1 MIIGYKEKK
10 YLLYIFLSFINYSL
24 MDIRAALLEEHSK
37 QQALKIATYVGKD
50 KKRFENLMHLFL
62 HDEYRVGQRAAW
74 VINMISEKNMQ
85 LVEPYMGQMVTRM
98 GEPGVPVAVKRNV
111 VRMLQNIELPEELHA
126 PVMNTCFELLA
137 DPQETVAVRCFS
149 MTVLDNLS
157 KIYPDIRQELVTI
170 IEDQLEHEPTAG
182 FRSRAK
188 KILTRKSR

>member
-1 MIIGYKEKK
+1 
-10 YLLYIFLSFINYSL
+10 

-37 QQALKIATYVGKD
+37 QQALKIAAYIGKD
-50 KKRFENLMHLFL
+50 AKKFARLMQLFL

-74 VINMISEKNMQ
+74 VISTVVEKNLQ
-85 LVEPYMGQMVTRM
+85 LAEPYIAVMVARM
-98 GEPGVPVAVKRNV
+98 NEPGVPVAVKRNV
-111 VRMLQNIELPEELHA
+111 VRMLQNMKIPEDLHA

-137 DPQETVAVRCFS
+137 DPKETIAVRCFS

-157 KIYPDIRQELVTI
+157 KLYPDIRQELVAI

-188 KILTRKSR
+188 RVLGRR